1 MQERGGGDQTL
12 ICLSQRDALKW
23 MNAKNVPGF
32 TDEVIDTY
40 ARKVEGDISL
50 AQEVIDS
57 RMDPT
62 AGQQFLQAGSSLAMQ
77 PVHLLETKVQVM
89 FESVNCLSQNVQAL
103 LKNVEKQEEVM
114 TRHMEKQE
122 EMMTRHSCSP
132 GVRLLHAQF
141 MLSSCSHVTTCSR

>member
-1 MQERGGGDQTL
+1 MVQENGGGDKTIVGL
-12 ICLSQRDALKW
+12 GQRDAMKW

-32 TDEVIDTY
+32 TDELINTY
-40 ARKVEGDISL
+40 ARKMEGDISL
-50 AQEVIDS
+50 AQDVIDS

-62 AGQQFLQAGSSLAMQ
+62 AGQQFLQAGSSAVMQ

-103 LKNVEKQEEVM
+103 LKNVEKQEE
-114 TRHMEKQE
+114 
-122 EMMTRHSCSP
+122 MMTRHSCSP

-141 MLSSCSHVTTCSR
+141 MLSSCSHATTCSR